1 MQTTVEIVHFTLVS
15 NANKDGFLSVNHEI
29 HAWVQQQEGFISRQ
43 LCLSDE
49 GIWSDIVVWESPQ
62 SAKQAADQFV
72 KELGQSA
79 FMNMIDFSSV
89 QMSHQVVLA
98 ACQR

>member
-1 MQTTVEIVHFTLVS
+1 MKYNL
-15 NANKDGFLSVNHEI
+15 GFNSK
-29 HAWVQQQEGFISRQ
+29 GGGGISRQ

-49 GIWSDIVVWESPQ
+49 GKWSDIVVWESPQ

-79 FMNMIDFSSV
+79 FMRMIDFSSV
-89 QMSHQVVLA
+89 QMSHQAVLA